1 MKQNR
6 LYVTEED
13 CNVLMH
19 VTAEMLAMP
28 QLVCHRKNCR
38 RKRCCNR
45 VITST
50 RDAACVHFLP
60 PAQRAVFDELYRT
73 VILFADDIADAYPSR
88 DPEKRALEE
97 AAIEIIRATRTRR
110 PRMARK
116 FDEWLALYR
125 KRKPEDIENDPHWQ
139 RAHGVKPKTYG
150 TYGGGHEAGDDE
162 VLDLRGSGTGQFVV
176 PEGAD
181 LDDWRNYKR

>member
-1 MKQNR
+1 MKKNR
-6 LYVTEED
+6 LYLSEED
-13 CNVLMH
+13 CNVLMR

-28 QLVCHRKNCR
+28 QLACRLKDCR
-38 RKRCCNR
+38 RKRRCDR

-60 PAQRAVFDELYRT
+60 PAQRAVFDTLYKT
-73 VILFADDIADAYPSR
+73 VILIADDIPDAYPAR

-97 AAIEIIRATRTRR
+97 AAIEIIRATRIRR

-125 KRKPEDIENDPHWQ
+125 KRNPEDIENDPRRQ
-139 RAHGVKPKTYG
+139 AAHGVEPKTYG
-150 TYGGGHEAGDDE
+150 TYRGGYETTGDE
-162 VLDLRGSGTGQFVV
+162 VLNLRESETGQFVV
-176 PEGAD
+176 PDDAA
-181 LDDWRNYKR
+181 LDDWRNYK